1 MGMPAWL
8 NAANFFTLVRLGLV
22 PLVLFDIIGGHHVRA
37 LAVFFL
43 AALTDVIDGSL
54 ARGSSG
60 VTRVGAYLDPIA
72 DKCLMSGV
80 FLALAASAIVP
91 WWFVAVVLG
100 RDILIL
106 LGAIAALS
114 FTKVRQF
121 PPSRWGKLSTFVQI
135 VTAICWMVR
144 DAWPAPVFV
153 AIASAMLWVCVLFT
167 VLSGLDYMQRGIH
180 LFRVR

>member
-1 MGMPAWL
+1 MEMPVWL
-8 NAANFFTLVRLGLV
+8 NAANFFTLVRLALV
-22 PLVLFDIIGGHHVRA
+22 PLVLLDILGGHHLRA
-37 LAVFFL
+37 LSLFFL

-60 VTRVGAYLDPIA
+60 VTQLGAYLDPIA

-80 FLALAASAIVP
+80 FLALAAASIVP
-91 WWFVAVVLG
+91 WWFVAVILG
-100 RDILIL
+100 RDLLIL

-167 VLSGLDYMQRGIH
+167 VRSGLDYMQRGIH